1 VAVPEAEGW
10 AWESR
15 EKAEEERER
24 ERGEREREREREIED
39 LMMLRSLSMQTD
51 CSIMPMSLQTFTEV
65 VVLVKELCSHL
76 DT

>member
-1 VAVPEAEGW
+1 
-10 AWESR
+10 
-15 EKAEEERER
+15 
-24 ERGEREREREREIED
+24 
-39 LMMLRSLSMQTD
+39 MMLRSLSMQTD